1 MTAPARLAPPPRERI
16 IDAARDLFRKHGIR
30 GIGVDAIAEAAESNK
45 MTLYRHF
52 GSKDDLVVV
61 CIERAAA
68 EAEDFWTDLKAAH
81 PDDPKAQ
88 LQDWV
93 RRAGDFVTV
102 AHCNCELLDAA
113 AQLVESDHPARH
125 VVEEIRKGHKR
136 RLAALCRDAGV
147 AEPDLLVDALTLL
160 IDGAAPA
167 HWVLRRA
174 STPSPKRWSPPSWP
188 KAPAAGAPA
197 RHTEARPFRRP
208 PLSVIMSVAIHA
220 AESADGFWFHNVCYA
235 TDLRELAGSVARY
248 GRPAINRRR
257 RRSRIVRPAAAGRRA
272 ACGSVAARWR
282 AAPAAPPGRG

>member
-16 IDAARDLFRKHGIR
+16 IDAARDLFRKHAIR

-160 IDGAAPA
+160 IEGARFNWRSAGPQGAA
-167 HWVLRRA
+167 
-174 STPSPKRWSPPSWP
+174 
-188 KAPAAGAPA
+188 A
-197 RHTEARPFRRP
+197 RF
-208 PLSVIMSVAIHA
+208 VAIAETVVA
-220 AESADGFWFHNVCYA
+220 AFMAKSAC
-235 TDLRELAGSVARY
+235 
-248 GRPAINRRR
+248 
-257 RRSRIVRPAAAGRRA
+257 
-272 ACGSVAARWR
+272 CGSAGKAH
-282 AAPAAPPGRG
+282 